1 MKCNQCDNQF
11 NQKRKNNFWC
21 SIPCRDIWN
30 NIKKSKEKYIGMNE
44 RVDYVICAI
53 CGFHAAALSGHLISH
68 NMTTDEYRTNYNK
81 PTACEIYKEKMS
93 SLVCGEKNPGYNHN
107 GKLSPFSKKFKYH
120 EEEKRNSVIM
130 KAKKTRKSNPQNDT
144 TKIEYYLDKNYSYEN
159 AEKELAKRQRTFSLD
174 ICIEKFGEKEGHKRW
189 LARQEKWNTNFKKT
203 NFSKI
208 SQKLFWEISEK
219 LPSLENIYFAELDDN
234 KEKDITGKN
243 HEYRIVFE
251 KLILPDF
258 LDNSQKK
265 IIEFDGVYWHG
276 VTGRGNKTREE
287 IRENILEKGGY
298 KILHINENDYK
309 KQPEEIIEKCLN
321 FLTK

>member
-1 MKCNQCDNQF
+1 M
-11 NQKRKNNFWC
+11 
-21 SIPCRDIWN
+21 
-30 NIKKSKEKYIGMNE
+30 
-44 RVDYVICAI
+44 
-53 CGFHAAALSGHLISH
+53 
-68 NMTTDEYRTNYNK
+68 
-81 PTACEIYKEKMS
+81 
-93 SLVCGEKNPGYNHN
+93 
-107 GKLSPFSKKFKYH
+107 
-120 EEEKRNSVIM
+120 
-130 KAKKTRKSNPQNDT
+130 
-144 TKIEYYLDKNYSYEN
+144 
-159 AEKELAKRQRTFSLD
+159 
-174 ICIEKFGEKEGHKRW
+174 
-189 LARQEKWNTNFKKT
+189 
-203 NFSKI
+203 
-208 SQKLFWEISEK
+208 
-219 LPSLENIYFAELDDN
+219 PSLENIYFAELDDN

-309 KQPEEIIEKCLN
+309 KQPEEIVEKCLN